1 MWEINN
7 ATLHAVDN
15 NSDQDRIHLIVDW
28 VPNCTVRP
36 EDRRPPR
43 PTVKKQAASSIPSY
57 NGRVVGRNQ
66 PCPCNS
72 GKKFKHCHGAPR

>member
-15 NSDQDRIHLIVDW
+15 NSDADRIHLIVDW
-28 VPNCTVRP
+28 VPNATVRP
-36 EDRRPPR
+36 EDKRPS
-43 PTVKKQAASSIPSY
+43 VAVAKKAEAPATPGY
-57 NGRVVGRNQ
+57 NGRAVGRNQ

-72 GKKFKHCHGAPR
+72 GKKFKHCHGAPS